1 MRMMRSAA
9 LAVSAT
15 AFLAA
20 CSDSPTAPSAPV
32 RNLGTPSFA
41 LGDAPDNLVDNV
53 PAVGRFTIC
62 KTEDSNV
69 SGVFTIATQ
78 SINGGTGDVA
88 GGTVATGGSITVAP
102 GECRIA
108 VVANN
113 HSGSAVRV
121 TITETS
127 AGFVGPTVVE
137 QLIEDD
143 FEDQPPPAVV
153 FPESNVAP
161 GASYDINLIHGVRL
175 TYKNFV
181 EPPPLACDFS
191 TFGGFVLTPNNVSY
205 GGNAGRISDPPG
217 FAYGDLNFVNH
228 TNGDHIHVWNV
239 TDYGHP
245 DTGPLS
251 QYPDSRL
258 AFGLGSVNGGPANVE
273 VEWRFVDLG
282 EPAKKVGDAVY
293 LKVGGVVLI
302 PEQVVI
308 GGNIQLHPK
317 CKKAPKAEK
326 H

>member
-1 MRMMRSAA
+1 MRMMRSTA
-9 LAVSAT
+9 LAVSAM

-20 CSDSPTAPSAPV
+20 CSDSATGPSAPV
-32 RNLGTPSFA
+32 RPLTPSFA
-41 LGDAPDNLVDNV
+41 LGDVPDGLVTNV

-78 SINGGTGDVA
+78 SINGGTGAVA

-127 AGFVGPTVVE
+127 AGFVGPVVE

-143 FEDQPPPAVV
+143 NEDSPPPAVV

-161 GASYDINLIHGVRL
+161 GLSYDVNLIHGVRL
-175 TYKNFV
+175 TYRNIV
-181 EPPPLACDFS
+181 EIPALACDFS

-205 GGNAGRISDPPG
+205 GGNAGRIEDPPG

-245 DTGPLS
+245 EDGPLS

>member
-1 MRMMRSAA
+1 MRMMSSTA
-9 LAVSAT
+9 LAVSAM

-20 CSDSPTAPSAPV
+20 CSDSATGPSPV
-32 RNLGTPSFA
+32 RPPTPSFA
-41 LGDAPDNLVDNV
+41 IGDVPDGLVNNV

-127 AGFVGPTVVE
+127 AGFVGPVVE

-143 FEDQPPPAVV
+143 NEDSPPPAVV

-161 GASYDINLIHGVRL
+161 GLSYDVNLIHGVRL
-175 TYKNFV
+175 TYRNIV
-181 EPPPLACDFS
+181 EIPALACDFS

-205 GGNAGRISDPPG
+205 GGNAGRIEDPPG

-258 AFGLGSVNGGPANVE
+258 AFGLGSVNGGPENVE

>member
-1 MRMMRSAA
+1 MRMMRSTA
-9 LAVSAT
+9 LAVSAA

-20 CSDSPTAPSAPV
+20 CSDSPTAPAPV
-32 RNLGTPSFA
+32 RAPGTPSFA
-41 LGDAPDNLVDNV
+41 IGDVPDGLVTNV

-78 SINGGTGDVA
+78 SINGGTADVA

-108 VVANN
+108 VVSNN

-127 AGFVGPTVVE
+127 AGFVGPVVE
-137 QLIEDD
+137 QQIEDD
-143 FEDQPPPAVV
+143 FEDQPPPAVISS
-153 FPESNVAP
+153 EANVAA
-161 GASYDINLIHGVRL
+161 GLSYDVNLIHGVRL
-175 TYKNFV
+175 TYRNIV
-181 EPPPLACDFS
+181 EIPALACDFS

-205 GGNAGRISDPPG
+205 GGNAGRIEDPPG

>member
-1 MRMMRSAA
+1 MIRGTA
-9 LAVSAT
+9 LGVSAV

-20 CSDSPTAPSAPV
+20 CSDSATAPLSAPTRV
-32 RNLGTPSFA
+32 LTTPSFA
-41 LGDAPDNLVDNV
+41 IGDVVDAAVDDV

-69 SGVFTIATQ
+69 SGIFTITTT
-78 SINGGTGDVA
+78 SINGGTGTVA
-88 GGTVATGGSITVAP
+88 GGSVATGGSITVAP

-108 VVANN
+108 VVSNN
-113 HSGSAVRV
+113 SVNTAVRV
-121 TITETS
+121 KITETS
-127 AGFVGPTVVE
+127 DGFVAPIVERTVLDE
-137 QLIEDD
+137 NAELA
-143 FEDQPPPAVV
+143 PPAVLSG
-153 FPESNVAP
+153 ESNVAA
-161 GASYDINLIHGVRL
+161 GLEYDINLIHGVRL

-181 EPPPLACDFS
+181 EPPADVCDFS
-191 TFGGFVLTPNNVSY
+191 TFGGFVLLPNNISY
-205 GGNAGRISDPPG
+205 GGNAGFATSG
-217 FAYGDLNFVNH
+217 FAYGSLNFVNH

-245 DTGPLS
+245 EDGPLS
-251 QYPDSRL
+251 QYADSRL
-258 AFGLGSVNGGPANVE
+258 AFGLASVNGGPVNVP

-293 LKVGGVVLI
+293 LKVGDAVLI

>member
-1 MRMMRSAA
+1 MYVTKAQTVGPTDCLRGDRGHTEG
-9 LAVSAT
+9 AVQS
-15 AFLAA
+15 
-20 CSDSPTAPSAPV
+20 
-32 RNLGTPSFA
+32 TP
-41 LGDAPDNLVDNV
+41 
-53 PAVGRFTIC
+53 
-62 KTEDSNV
+62 
-69 SGVFTIATQ
+69 
-78 SINGGTGDVA
+78 
-88 GGTVATGGSITVAP
+88 
-102 GECRIA
+102 
-108 VVANN
+108 
-113 HSGSAVRV
+113 
-121 TITETS
+121 
-127 AGFVGPTVVE
+127 AGFVGPVVE

-143 FEDQPPPAVV
+143 NEASPPPAVV
-153 FPESNVAP
+153 FPESNVAA
-161 GASYDINLIHGVRL
+161 GVSYDINLIHGVRL
-175 TYKNFV
+175 TYRNIV
-181 EPPPLACDFS
+181 EIPALACDFS

-205 GGNAGRISDPPG
+205 GGNAGRIEDPPG

-258 AFGLGSVNGGPANVE
+258 ALGLGSVNGGPANVE